1 MAAGKKG
8 CLIFFILVGALMF
21 FLYPSVKQTHDR
33 LKTLDQGI
41 KAAWT
46 KLEGLLQRRM
56 DIVPNYIETV
66 KLHAPHEQEVFGA
79 VTRAHLKA
87 ATALLRPNKVAANN
101 DLTIA
106 LDQLQAVTERYPDV
120 RADQNFIRLRDE
132 LVGIENSIAE
142 ECLQYNEA
150 VKAYNAY
157 RQEFPADIL
166 SALSGFGKAFPLDV
180 PGKAQGS
187 PGSGTEPAPP
197 SSSDR

>member
-8 CLIFFILVGALMF
+8 CLICFVTIGVLILL
-21 FLYPSVKQTHDR
+21 LYPSVKSTRDQ
-33 LKTLDQGI
+33 LATLDQGI

-46 KLEGLLQRRM
+46 KLEDLLQRRM
-56 DIVPNYIETV
+56 DLVPNYLETI
-66 KLHAPHEQEVFGA
+66 KSHAPHEQEVFGA

-87 ATALLRPNKVAANN
+87 ATALLRPNKIAANN

-106 LDQLQAVTERYPDV
+106 LDQLQAVAERYPDV
-120 RADQNFIRLRDE
+120 TADQNFTRLRDE
-132 LVGIENSIAE
+132 LAAIENGIAD

-157 RQEFPADIL
+157 RQEFPVDIV
-166 SALSGFGKAFPLDV
+166 SAISGFGKAFPLEI
-180 PGKAQGS
+180 PGKAQGL
-187 PGSGTEPAPP
+187 PGSGPDPAPP

>member
-8 CLIFFILVGALMF
+8 CLICFVIVGVVILL
-21 FLYPSVKQTHDR
+21 LYPSVKKTHNQ

-41 KAAWT
+41 KEAWT

-56 DIVPNYIETV
+56 DLVPNYIETV
-66 KLHAPHEQEVFGA
+66 KLHAP
-79 VTRAHLKA
+79 
-87 ATALLRPNKVAANN
+87 RPNKIAANN

-106 LDQLQAVTERYPDV
+106 LDQLQAVAERYPDV
-120 RADQNFIRLRDE
+120 KADQNFIRLRDE
-132 LVGIENSIAE
+132 LADIENGIAD

-157 RQEFPADIL
+157 RQEFPADIVA
-166 SALSGFGKAFPLDV
+166 ALSGFGKAFPLDV
-180 PGKAQGS
+180 PGKAQGP

>member
-8 CLIFFILVGALMF
+8 CLICFVIVGAVILL
-21 FLYPSVKQTHDR
+21 LYPSAKKTHDQ
-33 LKTLDQGI
+33 LKTLDEGI
-41 KAAWT
+41 KASWT

-56 DIVPNYIETV
+56 DLVPNYIEIV

-87 ATALLRPNKVAANN
+87 ATALSRPNKIAANN

-120 RADQNFIRLRDE
+120 KADQNFIRLRDE
-132 LVGIENSIAE
+132 LSGIENGIAG

-157 RQEFPADIL
+157 RQEFPTDIL
-166 SALSGFGKAFPLDV
+166 AALSGFGKAFTLDV
-180 PGKAQGS
+180 PGKAQGP